1 MIILQLI
8 SKLKKK
14 KDNTNLNTT
23 IKILNEKKNL
33 LTIKNNDGSDKTKHT
48 IKTIVNIISLLNNNN
63 INNIFNIKINNKTFI
78 KNYRKAIIDYN
89 DFVKYNNID
98 ENLVEKALNTNDI
111 GILKNTLSVCEF
123 EKLLLINNKFKLI
136 D

>member
-1 MIILQLI
+1 MIILYQIL
-8 SKLKKK
+8 KLKKK

-23 IKILNEKKNL
+23 IKILNNKNNL
-33 LTIKNNDGSDKTKHT
+33 LTIKKNDGVDKTKYS
-48 IKTIVNIISLLNNNN
+48 IKTIVEIIELLNNNN
-63 INNIFNIKINNKTFI
+63 INNVFNIKINNKTFI

-89 DFVKYNNID
+89 DFVKYNNIN
-98 ENLVEKALNTNDI
+98 ENLVEKASITNDL
-111 GILKNTLSVCEF
+111 GIFKNTLTVCEY